1 MNHNPFLH
9 ILGAGP
15 AGLSIGYYAKKKNIP
30 FTINEGSN
38 QVGGNCRTIK
48 NGDFKFDTGAHRFHD
63 KIPSV
68 TQEIKEL
75 MGDELLIVKSPSK
88 IYKDGVMIDFPIN
101 FSSLLHSLSLGQICD
116 ILIENTFKRFSNGS
130 MEKNFKNRAYHTYG
144 KTLSNLFL
152 INYTEKL
159 WGRSADLLQENVAGD
174 RLKNLDLPSII
185 KQKVL
190 GFNKYKNLDGTFF
203 YPQNGFG
210 SIFESMANHIGFDK
224 INTNTP
230 VKKITHKRGKIT
242 GLVCGNSKITDPE
255 MVISSLPLDKTI
267 HLMDPTPPNEILL
280 AVNEIG
286 YRNIKICVLFLD
298 TPFFSENASIYFPD
312 RKLNFT
318 RIYEPKNRSA
328 HMAPMDKTCIVIE
341 CPYDSGDQLSSM
353 RNDEFYEMIINDL
366 VNENLIKKDQII
378 DYDIFDMNNAYPI
391 LDLSMKE
398 KKKKILS
405 YLHTF
410 ENMYLIGRNAEF
422 QYLHTHDIIAKGRK
436 LIESF
441 S

>member
-1 MNHNPFLH
+1 
-9 ILGAGP
+9 
-15 AGLSIGYYAKKKNIP
+15 
-30 FTINEGSN
+30 
-38 QVGGNCRTIK
+38 
-48 NGDFKFDTGAHRFHD
+48 
-63 KIPSV
+63 
-68 TQEIKEL
+68 
-75 MGDELLIVKSPSK
+75 
-88 IYKDGVMIDFPIN
+88 
-101 FSSLLHSLSLGQICD
+101 
-116 ILIENTFKRFSNGS
+116 
-130 MEKNFKNRAYHTYG
+130 
-144 KTLSNLFL
+144 
-152 INYTEKL
+152 
-159 WGRSADLLQENVAGD
+159 
-174 RLKNLDLPSII
+174 
-185 KQKVL
+185 
-190 GFNKYKNLDGTFF
+190 
-203 YPQNGFG
+203 
-210 SIFESMANHIGFDK
+210 MANHIGFDK

-286 YRNIKICVLFLD
+286 YRNIRICVLFLD

-391 LDLSMKE
+391 LDLNMKE

>member
-1 MNHNPFLH
+1 MSRNPVLH

-30 FTINEGSN
+30 FIINESSN

-63 KIPSV
+63 KIPTV

-88 IYKDGVMIDFPIN
+88 IYKDGTMIDFPIN
-101 FSSLLHSLSLGQICD
+101 FSSLLQSLSLGQICD
-116 ILIENTFKRFSNGS
+116 ILIENLFKRSSNGS

-159 WGRSADLLQENVAGD
+159 WGRSADLLQEDVAGD

-185 KQKVL
+185 KQKIL
-190 GFNKYKNLDGTFF
+190 GFNKYKNLDGSFF

-224 INTNTP
+224 INTGTP
-230 VKKITHKRGKIT
+230 VKKIMHEKGKIT
-242 GLVCGNSKITDPE
+242 GLVCGNSKIINPE
-255 MVISSLPLDKTI
+255 MVISSLPIDKTI
-267 HLMDPTPPNEILL
+267 HLMDPVPPNEILL

-298 TPFFSENASIYFPD
+298 TPFFSKNASIYFPD

-341 CPYDSGDQLSSM
+341 CPYDSGDRLSSM
-353 RNDEFYEMIINDL
+353 RKDEFYEMIRNDL
-366 VNENLIKKDQII
+366 LNEKLIKKDQII

-391 LDLSMKE
+391 LDINIKE
-398 KKKKILS
+398 KKKSILS

-422 QYLHTHDIIAKGRK
+422 KYLHTHDIISKGRM

-441 S
+441 G

>member
-116 ILIENTFKRFSNGS
+116 ILIENTFKRSSNRS
-130 MEKNFKNRAYHTYG
+130 VEKNFKNRAYHIYG

-185 KQKVL
+185 KQKIL

-255 MVISSLPLDKTI
+255 IIISSLPLDKTI

-341 CPYDSGDQLSSM
+341 CPYDSGDQLSAM

-366 VNENLIKKDQII
+366 VKENLIKKDQII

-391 LDLSMKE
+391 LDLNIKE

>member
-1 MNHNPFLH
+1 MSRNPFLY

-30 FTINEGSN
+30 FIINESSN

-63 KIPSV
+63 KIPTV

-88 IYKDGVMIDFPIN
+88 IYKDGTMIDFPIN
-101 FSSLLHSLSLGQICD
+101 FSSLLQSLSLGQICD
-116 ILIENTFKRFSNGS
+116 ILIENLFKRSSNGS

-159 WGRSADLLQENVAGD
+159 WGRSADLLQEDVAGD

-185 KQKVL
+185 KQKIL
-190 GFNKYKNLDGTFF
+190 GFNKYKNLDGSFF

-224 INTNTP
+224 INTGTP
-230 VKKITHKRGKIT
+230 VKKIMHEKGKIT

-255 MVISSLPLDKTI
+255 MVISSLPIDKTI
-267 HLMDPTPPNEILL
+267 HLMDPVPPNEILL

-286 YRNIKICVLFLD
+286 YRNIKICVLFLN
-298 TPFFSENASIYFPD
+298 TPFFSKNASIYFPD

-341 CPYDSGDQLSSM
+341 CPYDSGDRLSSM
-353 RNDEFYEMIINDL
+353 RKDEFYEMIRNDL
-366 VNENLIKKDQII
+366 LNEKLIKKDQII

-391 LDLSMKE
+391 LDINIKE
-398 KKKKILS
+398 KKKSILS

-422 QYLHTHDIIAKGRK
+422 KYLHTHDIISKGRM

-441 S
+441 G

>member
-1 MNHNPFLH
+1 MSRNPVLH

-30 FTINEGSN
+30 FIINESSN

-63 KIPSV
+63 KIPTV

-88 IYKDGVMIDFPIN
+88 IYKDGTMIDFPIN
-101 FSSLLHSLSLGQICD
+101 FSSLFQSLSLGQICD
-116 ILIENTFKRFSNGS
+116 ILIENLFKRSSNGS

-159 WGRSADLLQENVAGD
+159 WGRSADLLQEDVAGD

-185 KQKVL
+185 KQKIL
-190 GFNKYKNLDGTFF
+190 GFNKYKNLDGSFF

-224 INTNTP
+224 INTGTP
-230 VKKITHKRGKIT
+230 VKKIMHEKGKIT

-255 MVISSLPLDKTI
+255 MVISSLPIDKTI
-267 HLMDPTPPNEILL
+267 HLMDPVPPNEILL

-298 TPFFSENASIYFPD
+298 TPFFSKNASIYFPD

-341 CPYDSGDQLSSM
+341 CPYDSGDRLSSM
-353 RNDEFYEMIINDL
+353 RKDEFYEMIINDL
-366 VNENLIKKDQII
+366 LNERLIKKDQII
-378 DYDIFDMNNAYPI
+378 DYDIFDMKNAYPI
-391 LDLSMKE
+391 LDINIKE
-398 KKKKILS
+398 KKKSILS

-422 QYLHTHDIIAKGRK
+422 QYLHTHDIISKGRMF
-436 LIESF
+436 IENF
-441 S
+441 G

>member
-1 MNHNPFLH
+1 MSRNPFLY

-30 FTINEGSN
+30 FIINESSN

-63 KIPSV
+63 KIPTV

-88 IYKDGVMIDFPIN
+88 IYKDGTMIDFPIN
-101 FSSLLHSLSLGQICD
+101 FSSLLQSLSLGQICD
-116 ILIENTFKRFSNGS
+116 ILIENLFKRSSNGS

-159 WGRSADLLQENVAGD
+159 WGRSADLLQEDVAGD

-185 KQKVL
+185 KQKIL
-190 GFNKYKNLDGTFF
+190 GFNKYKNLDGSFF

-224 INTNTP
+224 INTGTP
-230 VKKITHKRGKIT
+230 VKKIMHEKGKIT

-255 MVISSLPLDKTI
+255 MVISSLPIDKTI
-267 HLMDPTPPNEILL
+267 HLMDPVPPNEILL

-298 TPFFSENASIYFPD
+298 TPFFSKNASIYFPD

-341 CPYDSGDQLSSM
+341 CPYDSGDRLSSM
-353 RNDEFYEMIINDL
+353 RKDEFYEMIRNDL
-366 VNENLIKKDQII
+366 LNEKLIKKDQII

-391 LDLSMKE
+391 LDINIKE
-398 KKKKILS
+398 KKKSILS

-422 QYLHTHDIIAKGRK
+422 KYLHTHDIISKGRM

-441 S
+441 G

>member
-185 KQKVL
+185 KQKIL

-267 HLMDPTPPNEILL
+267 HLMDPAPPNEILL

-286 YRNIKICVLFLD
+286 YRNIRICVLFLD

>member
-210 SIFESMANHIGFDK
+210 SIFDSMANHIGFDK
-224 INTNTP
+224 ININTP

-286 YRNIKICVLFLD
+286 YRNIRICVLFLD

-391 LDLSMKE
+391 LDLNMKE

>member
-1 MNHNPFLH
+1 MSRNPFLH

-30 FTINEGSN
+30 FIINESSN

-63 KIPSV
+63 KIPTV
-68 TQEIKEL
+68 TKEIKEL

-88 IYKDGVMIDFPIN
+88 IYKDGTMIDFPIN
-101 FSSLLHSLSLGQICD
+101 FSSLLQSLSLGQICD
-116 ILIENTFKRFSNGS
+116 ILIENLFKRSSNGS

-159 WGRSADLLQENVAGD
+159 WGRSADLLQEDVAGD

-185 KQKVL
+185 KQKIL
-190 GFNKYKNLDGTFF
+190 GFNKYKNLDGSFF

-224 INTNTP
+224 INTGTP
-230 VKKITHKRGKIT
+230 VKKIMHEKGKIT
-242 GLVCGNSKITDPE
+242 GLVCGNSKIINPE
-255 MVISSLPLDKTI
+255 MVISSLPIDKTI
-267 HLMDPTPPNEILL
+267 HLMDPVPPNEILL

-286 YRNIKICVLFLD
+286 YRNIKICVLFLN
-298 TPFFSENASIYFPD
+298 TPFFSKNASIYFPD

-341 CPYDSGDQLSSM
+341 CPYDSGDHLSSM
-353 RNDEFYEMIINDL
+353 RKDEFYEMIRNDL
-366 VNENLIKKDQII
+366 LNEKLIKKDQII

-391 LDLSMKE
+391 LDINIKE
-398 KKKKILS
+398 KKKRILS

-422 QYLHTHDIIAKGRK
+422 KYLHTHDIISKGRM

-441 S
+441 G

>member
-116 ILIENTFKRFSNGS
+116 ILIENTFKRSSNGS

-185 KQKVL
+185 KQKIL

-267 HLMDPTPPNEILL
+267 HLMDPAPPNEILL

-286 YRNIKICVLFLD
+286 YRNIRICVLFLD

>member
-116 ILIENTFKRFSNGS
+116 ILIENTFKRSSNRS
-130 MEKNFKNRAYHTYG
+130 VEKNFKNRAYHTYG

-185 KQKVL
+185 KQKIL

-230 VKKITHKRGKIT
+230 VKKIIHKRGKIT

-255 MVISSLPLDKTI
+255 IIISSLPLDKTI

-341 CPYDSGDQLSSM
+341 CPYDSGDQLSAM

-366 VNENLIKKDQII
+366 VKENLIKKDQII

-391 LDLSMKE
+391 LDLNIKE

>member
-1 MNHNPFLH
+1 MSRNPFLH

-30 FTINEGSN
+30 FIINESSN

-63 KIPSV
+63 KIPTV

-88 IYKDGVMIDFPIN
+88 IYKDGTMIDFPIN
-101 FSSLLHSLSLGQICD
+101 FSSLLQSLSLGQICD
-116 ILIENTFKRFSNGS
+116 ILIENLFKRSSNGS

-159 WGRSADLLQENVAGD
+159 WGRSADLLQEDVAGD

-185 KQKVL
+185 KQKIL
-190 GFNKYKNLDGTFF
+190 GFNKYKNLDGSFF

-224 INTNTP
+224 INTGTP
-230 VKKITHKRGKIT
+230 VKKIMHEKGKIT
-242 GLVCGNSKITDPE
+242 GLVCGNSKIINPE
-255 MVISSLPLDKTI
+255 MVISSLPIDKTI
-267 HLMDPTPPNEILL
+267 HLMDPVPPNEILL

-286 YRNIKICVLFLD
+286 YRNIKICVLFLN
-298 TPFFSENASIYFPD
+298 TPFFSKNASIYFPD

-341 CPYDSGDQLSSM
+341 CPYDSGDRLSSM
-353 RNDEFYEMIINDL
+353 RKDEFYEMIRNDL
-366 VNENLIKKDQII
+366 LNEKLIKKDQII

-391 LDLSMKE
+391 LDINIKE

-422 QYLHTHDIIAKGRK
+422 QYLHTHDIISKGRM

-441 S
+441 G

>member
-1 MNHNPFLH
+1 MSRNPFLH

-30 FTINEGSN
+30 FIINESSN

-63 KIPSV
+63 KIPTV

-88 IYKDGVMIDFPIN
+88 IYKDGTMIDFPIN
-101 FSSLLHSLSLGQICD
+101 FSSLLQSLSLGQICD
-116 ILIENTFKRFSNGS
+116 ILIENLFKRSSNGS

-159 WGRSADLLQENVAGD
+159 WGRSADLLQEDVAGD

-185 KQKVL
+185 KQKIL
-190 GFNKYKNLDGTFF
+190 GFNKYKNLDGSFF

-224 INTNTP
+224 INTGTP
-230 VKKITHKRGKIT
+230 VKKIMHEKGKIT

-255 MVISSLPLDKTI
+255 MVISSLPIDKTI
-267 HLMDPTPPNEILL
+267 HLMDPVPPNEILL

-286 YRNIKICVLFLD
+286 YRNIKICVLFLN
-298 TPFFSENASIYFPD
+298 TPFFSKNASIYFPD

-341 CPYDSGDQLSSM
+341 CPYDSGDRLSSM
-353 RNDEFYEMIINDL
+353 RKDEFYEMIRNDL
-366 VNENLIKKDQII
+366 LNEKLIKKDQII

-391 LDLSMKE
+391 LDINIKE
-398 KKKKILS
+398 KKKRILS

-422 QYLHTHDIIAKGRK
+422 KYLHTHDIISKGRM

-441 S
+441 G

>member
-1 MNHNPFLH
+1 MH

-63 KIPSV
+63 KIPYV

-116 ILIENTFKRFSNGS
+116 ILIENTFKRSSNGN

-267 HLMDPTPPNEILL
+267 HLMDPAPPNEILL

-286 YRNIKICVLFLD
+286 YRNIRICVLFLD

>member
-116 ILIENTFKRFSNGS
+116 ILIENTFKRSSNGS

-185 KQKVL
+185 KQKIL

-224 INTNTP
+224 ININTP

-286 YRNIKICVLFLD
+286 YRNIRICVLFLD

-353 RNDEFYEMIINDL
+353 RNDQFYEMIINDL

>member
-1 MNHNPFLH
+1 MSRNSFLY

-30 FTINEGSN
+30 FIINESSN

-63 KIPSV
+63 KIPTV

-88 IYKDGVMIDFPIN
+88 IYKDGTMIDFPIN
-101 FSSLLHSLSLGQICD
+101 FSSLLQSLSLGQICD
-116 ILIENTFKRFSNGS
+116 ILIENLFKRSSNGS

-159 WGRSADLLQENVAGD
+159 WGRSADLLQEDVAGD

-185 KQKVL
+185 KQKIL
-190 GFNKYKNLDGTFF
+190 GFNKYKNLDGSFF

-224 INTNTP
+224 INTGTP
-230 VKKITHKRGKIT
+230 VKKIMHEKGKIT

-255 MVISSLPLDKTI
+255 MVISSLPIDKTI
-267 HLMDPTPPNEILL
+267 HLMDPVPPNEILL

-298 TPFFSENASIYFPD
+298 TPFFSKNASIYFPD

-341 CPYDSGDQLSSM
+341 CPYDSGDRLSSM
-353 RNDEFYEMIINDL
+353 RKDEFYEMIRNDL
-366 VNENLIKKDQII
+366 LNEKLIKKDQII

-391 LDLSMKE
+391 LDINIKE
-398 KKKKILS
+398 KKKSILS

-422 QYLHTHDIIAKGRK
+422 KYLHTHDIISKGRM

-441 S
+441 G

>member
-116 ILIENTFKRFSNGS
+116 ILIENTFKRSSNGS

-224 INTNTP
+224 ININTP

-286 YRNIKICVLFLD
+286 YRNIRICVLFLD

-391 LDLSMKE
+391 LDLNMKE

>member
-1 MNHNPFLH
+1 
-9 ILGAGP
+9 
-15 AGLSIGYYAKKKNIP
+15 
-30 FTINEGSN
+30 
-38 QVGGNCRTIK
+38 
-48 NGDFKFDTGAHRFHD
+48 
-63 KIPSV
+63 
-68 TQEIKEL
+68 
-75 MGDELLIVKSPSK
+75 
-88 IYKDGVMIDFPIN
+88 
-101 FSSLLHSLSLGQICD
+101 
-116 ILIENTFKRFSNGS
+116 
-130 MEKNFKNRAYHTYG
+130 
-144 KTLSNLFL
+144 
-152 INYTEKL
+152 
-159 WGRSADLLQENVAGD
+159 
-174 RLKNLDLPSII
+174 
-185 KQKVL
+185 
-190 GFNKYKNLDGTFF
+190 
-203 YPQNGFG
+203 
-210 SIFESMANHIGFDK
+210 MANHIGFDK
-224 INTNTP
+224 ININTP

-267 HLMDPTPPNEILL
+267 HLMDPAPPNEILL

-286 YRNIKICVLFLD
+286 YRNIRICVLFLD

-391 LDLSMKE
+391 LDLNMKE

>member
-1 MNHNPFLH
+1 MSRNPFLH

-30 FTINEGSN
+30 FIINESSN

-63 KIPSV
+63 KIPTV

-88 IYKDGVMIDFPIN
+88 IYKDGTMIDFPIN
-101 FSSLLHSLSLGQICD
+101 LSSLLQSLSLGQICD
-116 ILIENTFKRFSNGS
+116 ILIENLFKRSSNGS

-159 WGRSADLLQENVAGD
+159 WGRSADLLQEDVAGD

-185 KQKVL
+185 KQKIL
-190 GFNKYKNLDGTFF
+190 GFNKYKNLDGSFF

-224 INTNTP
+224 INTGTP
-230 VKKITHKRGKIT
+230 VKKIMHEKGKIT
-242 GLVCGNSKITDPE
+242 GLVCGNSKIINPE
-255 MVISSLPLDKTI
+255 MVISSLPIDKTI
-267 HLMDPTPPNEILL
+267 HLMDPVPPNEILL

-298 TPFFSENASIYFPD
+298 TPFFSKNASIYFPD

-341 CPYDSGDQLSSM
+341 CPYDSGDRLSSM
-353 RNDEFYEMIINDL
+353 RKDEFYEMIRNDL
-366 VNENLIKKDQII
+366 LNEKLIKKNQII

-391 LDLSMKE
+391 LDINIKE
-398 KKKKILS
+398 KKKRILS

-422 QYLHTHDIIAKGRK
+422 KYLHTHDIISKGRM

-441 S
+441 G

>member
-1 MNHNPFLH
+1 MSRNPFLH

-30 FTINEGSN
+30 FIINESSN

-63 KIPSV
+63 KIPTV

-88 IYKDGVMIDFPIN
+88 IYKDGTMIDFPIN
-101 FSSLLHSLSLGQICD
+101 FSSLLQSLSLGQICD
-116 ILIENTFKRFSNGS
+116 ILIENLFKRSSNGS

-159 WGRSADLLQENVAGD
+159 WGRSADLLQEDVAGD

-185 KQKVL
+185 KQKIL
-190 GFNKYKNLDGTFF
+190 GFNKYKNLDGSFF

-224 INTNTP
+224 INTGTP
-230 VKKITHKRGKIT
+230 VKKIMHEKGKIT

-255 MVISSLPLDKTI
+255 MVISSLPIDKTI
-267 HLMDPTPPNEILL
+267 HLMDPVPPNEILL

-286 YRNIKICVLFLD
+286 YRNIKICVLFLN
-298 TPFFSENASIYFPD
+298 TPFFSKNASIYFPD

-328 HMAPMDKTCIVIE
+328 HMAPIDKTCIVIE
-341 CPYDSGDQLSSM
+341 CPYDSGDRLSSM
-353 RNDEFYEMIINDL
+353 RKDEFYEMIRNDL
-366 VNENLIKKDQII
+366 LNEKLIKKDQII

-391 LDLSMKE
+391 LDINIKE
-398 KKKKILS
+398 KKKSILS

-422 QYLHTHDIIAKGRK
+422 KYLHTHDIISKGRM

-441 S
+441 G

>member
-1 MNHNPFLH
+1 MSRNPFLH

-30 FTINEGSN
+30 FIINESSN

-63 KIPSV
+63 KIPTV

-88 IYKDGVMIDFPIN
+88 IYKDGTMIDFPIN
-101 FSSLLHSLSLGQICD
+101 FSSLLQSLSLGQICD
-116 ILIENTFKRFSNGS
+116 ILIENLFKRSSNGS

-159 WGRSADLLQENVAGD
+159 WGRSADLLQEDVAGD

-185 KQKVL
+185 KQKIL
-190 GFNKYKNLDGTFF
+190 GFNKYKNLDGSFF

-210 SIFESMANHIGFDK
+210 SIFESMADHIGFDK
-224 INTNTP
+224 INTGTP
-230 VKKITHKRGKIT
+230 VKKIMHEKGKIT
-242 GLVCGNSKITDPE
+242 GLVCGNSKIINPE
-255 MVISSLPLDKTI
+255 MVISSLPIDKTI
-267 HLMDPTPPNEILL
+267 HLMDPVPPNEILL

-286 YRNIKICVLFLD
+286 YRNIKICVLFLN
-298 TPFFSENASIYFPD
+298 TPFFSKNASIYFPD

-328 HMAPMDKTCIVIE
+328 HMAPIDKTCIVIE
-341 CPYDSGDQLSSM
+341 CPYDSGDHLSSM
-353 RNDEFYEMIINDL
+353 RKDEFYEMIRNDL
-366 VNENLIKKDQII
+366 LNEKLIKKDQII

-391 LDLSMKE
+391 LDINIKE
-398 KKKKILS
+398 KKKRILS

-422 QYLHTHDIIAKGRK
+422 KYLHTHDIILKGRM

-441 S
+441 G

>member
-286 YRNIKICVLFLD
+286 YRNIRICVLFLD

>member
-1 MNHNPFLH
+1 MSRNPFLY

-30 FTINEGSN
+30 FIINESSN

-63 KIPSV
+63 KIPTV

-88 IYKDGVMIDFPIN
+88 IYKDGTMIDFPIN
-101 FSSLLHSLSLGQICD
+101 FSSLFQSLSLGQICD
-116 ILIENTFKRFSNGS
+116 ILIENLFKRSSNGS

-159 WGRSADLLQENVAGD
+159 WGRSADLLQEDVAGD
-174 RLKNLDLPSII
+174 RLKNLDFPSII
-185 KQKVL
+185 KQKIL
-190 GFNKYKNLDGTFF
+190 GFNKYKNLDGSFF

-210 SIFESMANHIGFDK
+210 SIFESMADHIGFDK
-224 INTNTP
+224 INTGTP
-230 VKKITHKRGKIT
+230 VKKIMHEKGKIT
-242 GLVCGNSKITDPE
+242 GLVCGNSKIINPE
-255 MVISSLPLDKTI
+255 MVISSLPIDKTI
-267 HLMDPTPPNEILL
+267 HLMDPVPPNEILL

-298 TPFFSENASIYFPD
+298 TPFFSKNASIYFPD

-328 HMAPMDKTCIVIE
+328 HMAPIDKTCIVIE
-341 CPYDSGDQLSSM
+341 CPYDSGDRLSSM
-353 RNDEFYEMIINDL
+353 RKDEFYEMIINDL
-366 VNENLIKKDQII
+366 LNERLIKKDQII
-378 DYDIFDMNNAYPI
+378 DYDIFDMKNAYPI
-391 LDLSMKE
+391 LDINIKE

-405 YLHTF
+405 YLNTF

-422 QYLHTHDIIAKGRK
+422 QYLHTHDIISKGRIF
-436 LIESF
+436 IENF
-441 S
+441 G

>member
-101 FSSLLHSLSLGQICD
+101 FSSLLHNLSLGQICD
-116 ILIENTFKRFSNGS
+116 ILIENTFKRSSNGN

-185 KQKVL
+185 KQKIL
-190 GFNKYKNLDGTFF
+190 GFNKYKNLDGTFL
-203 YPQNGFG
+203 
-210 SIFESMANHIGFDK
+210 S
-224 INTNTP
+224 
-230 VKKITHKRGKIT
+230 
-242 GLVCGNSKITDPE
+242 
-255 MVISSLPLDKTI
+255 
-267 HLMDPTPPNEILL
+267 
-280 AVNEIG
+280 
-286 YRNIKICVLFLD
+286 
-298 TPFFSENASIYFPD
+298 
-312 RKLNFT
+312 
-318 RIYEPKNRSA
+318 PKW
-328 HMAPMDKTCIVIE
+328 
-341 CPYDSGDQLSSM
+341 
-353 RNDEFYEMIINDL
+353 FW
-366 VNENLIKKDQII
+366 I
-378 DYDIFDMNNAYPI
+378 DF
-391 LDLSMKE
+391 
-398 KKKKILS
+398 
-405 YLHTF
+405 
-410 ENMYLIGRNAEF
+410 
-422 QYLHTHDIIAKGRK
+422 
-436 LIESF
+436 
-441 S
+441 

>member
-116 ILIENTFKRFSNGS
+116 ILIENTFKRSSNRS
-130 MEKNFKNRAYHTYG
+130 VEKNFKNRAYHTYG

-210 SIFESMANHIGFDK
+210 SIFDSMANHIGFDK

-286 YRNIKICVLFLD
+286 YRNIRICVLFLD

>member
-116 ILIENTFKRFSNGS
+116 ILIENTFKRSSNGS

-210 SIFESMANHIGFDK
+210 SIFDSMANHIGFDK
-224 INTNTP
+224 ININTP

-286 YRNIKICVLFLD
+286 YRNIRICVLFLD

-378 DYDIFDMNNAYPI
+378 DYNLFDMNNAYPI

>member
-1 MNHNPFLH
+1 MH

-63 KIPSV
+63 KIPYV

-116 ILIENTFKRFSNGS
+116 ILIENTFKRSSNGS

-224 INTNTP
+224 ININTP

-286 YRNIKICVLFLD
+286 YRNIRICVLFLD

>member
-1 MNHNPFLH
+1 MSRNPFLH

-30 FTINEGSN
+30 FIINESSN

-63 KIPSV
+63 KIPTV

-88 IYKDGVMIDFPIN
+88 IYKDGTMIDFPIN
-101 FSSLLHSLSLGQICD
+101 FSSLLQSLSLGQICD
-116 ILIENTFKRFSNGS
+116 ILIENLFKRSSNGS

-159 WGRSADLLQENVAGD
+159 WGRSADLLQEDVAGD

-185 KQKVL
+185 KQKIL
-190 GFNKYKNLDGTFF
+190 GFNKYKNLDGSFF

-224 INTNTP
+224 INTGTP
-230 VKKITHKRGKIT
+230 VKKIMHEKGKIT

-255 MVISSLPLDKTI
+255 MVISSLPIDKTI
-267 HLMDPTPPNEILL
+267 HLMDPVPPNEILL

-286 YRNIKICVLFLD
+286 YRNIKICVLFLN
-298 TPFFSENASIYFPD
+298 TPFFSKNASIYFPD

-341 CPYDSGDQLSSM
+341 CPYDSGDRLSSM
-353 RNDEFYEMIINDL
+353 RKDEFYEMIRNDL
-366 VNENLIKKDQII
+366 LNEKLIKKDQII

-391 LDLSMKE
+391 LDINIKE
-398 KKKKILS
+398 KKKRILS

-422 QYLHTHDIIAKGRK
+422 QYLHTHDIISKGRMF
-436 LIESF
+436 IENF
-441 S
+441 G

>member
-1 MNHNPFLH
+1 MH

-116 ILIENTFKRFSNGS
+116 ILIENTFKRSSNGS

-185 KQKVL
+185 KQKIL

-267 HLMDPTPPNEILL
+267 HLMDPAPPNEILL

-286 YRNIKICVLFLD
+286 YRNIRICVLFLD

>member
-116 ILIENTFKRFSNGS
+116 ILIENTFKRSSNRS
-130 MEKNFKNRAYHTYG
+130 VEKNFKNRAYHTYG

-185 KQKVL
+185 KQKIL

>member
-116 ILIENTFKRFSNGS
+116 ILIENTFKRSSNGS

-185 KQKVL
+185 KQKIL

-286 YRNIKICVLFLD
+286 YRNIRICVLFLD

-391 LDLSMKE
+391 LDLNMKE

>member
-1 MNHNPFLH
+1 MH

-116 ILIENTFKRFSNGS
+116 ILIENTFKRSSNGS

-210 SIFESMANHIGFDK
+210 SIFDSMANHIGFDK

-286 YRNIKICVLFLD
+286 YRNIRICVLFLD

>member
-1 MNHNPFLH
+1 MH

-116 ILIENTFKRFSNGS
+116 ILIENTFKRSSNGS

-267 HLMDPTPPNEILL
+267 HLMDPAPPNEILL

-286 YRNIKICVLFLD
+286 YRNIRICVLFLD

>member
-1 MNHNPFLH
+1 MSRNPFLH

-30 FTINEGSN
+30 FIINESSN

-63 KIPSV
+63 KIPTV

-88 IYKDGVMIDFPIN
+88 IYKDGTMIDFPIN
-101 FSSLLHSLSLGQICD
+101 FSSLLQSLSLGQICD
-116 ILIENTFKRFSNGS
+116 ILIENLFKRSSNGS

-159 WGRSADLLQENVAGD
+159 WGRSADLLQEDVAGD

-185 KQKVL
+185 KQKIL
-190 GFNKYKNLDGTFF
+190 GFNKYKNLDGSFF

-224 INTNTP
+224 INTGTP
-230 VKKITHKRGKIT
+230 VKKIMHEKGKIT
-242 GLVCGNSKITDPE
+242 GLFCGNSKIIDPE
-255 MVISSLPLDKTI
+255 MVISSLPIDKTI
-267 HLMDPTPPNEILL
+267 HLMDPVPPNEILL

-286 YRNIKICVLFLD
+286 YRNIKICVLFLN
-298 TPFFSENASIYFPD
+298 TPFFSKNASIYFPD

-328 HMAPMDKTCIVIE
+328 HMAPIDKTCIVIE
-341 CPYDSGDQLSSM
+341 CPYDSGDHLSSM
-353 RNDEFYEMIINDL
+353 RKDEFYEMIRNDL
-366 VNENLIKKDQII
+366 LNERLIKKDQII

-422 QYLHTHDIIAKGRK
+422 QYLHTHDIISKGRMF
-436 LIESF
+436 IENF
-441 S
+441 G

>member
-116 ILIENTFKRFSNGS
+116 ILIENTFKRSSNGS

-286 YRNIKICVLFLD
+286 YRNIRICVLFLD